1 MRTAKKKELI
11 LSLIKDDLIHT
22 KLISGLRSLGLDP
35 SNYILGLSNTIFLLL
50 NIKDNKQGEV
60 LFERYL
66 KLLQKVK
73 EVDITKLHDRVG
85 GLAVEI
91 YEELGREK

>member
-1 MRTAKKKELI
+1 MRAAKKKELI

-22 KLISGLRSLGLDP
+22 KLISGLRGLGLDP

-50 NIKDNKQGEV
+50 NIKDDKQGEV

-66 KLLQKVK
+66 RLLQKVQ
-73 EVDITKLHDRVG
+73 EVEVTKLHD
-85 GLAVEI
+85 GLDGMAGEI
-91 YEELGREK
+91 YEELRKGK